1 MEIQRYWSVV
11 RKRLWLIAL
20 ITIVGCTAVGYYTS
34 QNVRPNYQ
42 AAAKLMV
49 FQSEAPGKTTS
60 APDAGAIT
68 SNILLIKTFK
78 QLILTPRILDKVAAA
93 YPDLHTTA
101 SELAAKVGI
110 SSVSET
116 QIMTVVATDGSY
128 PRAAKMAN
136 AVSKVFQAEIR
147 TLLNLNN
154 VIVLNWADP
163 EANRAPSSPNPVKN
177 VAIVF
182 VLSLLIGTALAFLLE
197 HMDDSVKTEQEVRA
211 KLGLPLLADIPRIAS
226 RDLNEPDDTER
237 TTMGARGK
245 PNVTMDA

>member
-20 ITIVGCTAVGYYTS
+20 ITIAMCTAVGYYTS
-34 QNVRPNYQ
+34 QHMRPTYQ

-49 FQSEAPGKTTS
+49 YESEAPGNTTS
-60 APDAGAIT
+60 APDAGAIN

-101 SELAAKVGI
+101 GELSAKIGI

-116 QIMTVVATDGSY
+116 QIMTVIATDGSY
-128 PRAAKMAN
+128 ERAADMAN
-136 AVSKVFQAEIR
+136 AVTKVFQEEIR
-147 TLLNLNN
+147 TLMNLNN
-154 VIVLNWADP
+154 VSVLNWADP
-163 EANRAPSSPNPVKN
+163 EAPRGPSSPSPAKN
-177 VAIVF
+177 VAIAF
-182 VLSLLIGTALAFLLE
+182 VLSILIGIALSFLLD

-211 KLGLPLLADIPRIAS
+211 KLGLPLLADVPRIKR
-226 RDLNEPDDTER
+226 RDLIEPDDSER

-245 PNVTMDA
+245 TNVTMDA